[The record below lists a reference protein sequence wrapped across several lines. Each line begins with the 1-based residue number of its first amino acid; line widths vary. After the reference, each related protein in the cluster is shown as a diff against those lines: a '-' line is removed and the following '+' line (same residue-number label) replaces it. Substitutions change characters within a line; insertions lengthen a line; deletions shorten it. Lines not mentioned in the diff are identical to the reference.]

1 MVGSAF
7 TAEGDRGRAALRRG
21 SGSRGRPRLGLRR
34 RCVGFG
40 LLGLIALVPAAV
52 LVLVTVALGLLI
64 PVALLLLGLV
74 RLLLGL
80 LLPLLLGLPG
90 RPVPVLPGQCGRLDG
105 REAVPVLLGLR
116 DRLGGLLK
124 GPLFGAGAPPWSSR

>member
-21 SGSRGRPRLGLRR
+21 SGSRGLPRFNLGGRGLGL
-34 RCVGFG
+34 G
-40 LLGLIALVPAAV
+40 LLGTIALVPAAV

-90 RPVPVLPGQCGRLDG
+90 RPVPSVRIPSA
-105 REAVPVLLGLR
+105 E
-116 DRLGGLLK
+116 
-124 GPLFGAGAPPWSSR
+124 GASPRGE